1 MNDKK
6 SHIEIRGAREH
17 NLKNIN
23 ARIPRYALTV
33 ITGLSGSGKSSL
45 AFDTIYAEGQRR
57 YMETFS
63 AYARSYIGNMQRPDV
78 DKITGLSPVISID
91 QRTTVRNPR
100 STVGTITEIY
110 DFLRLL
116 YARAADAYS
125 YVTGEKMVHY
135 SDEQIV
141 SLIFDNYANKR
152 VLLLA
157 PVVQNRKGHYKEL
170 FEQIR
175 HKGFI
180 QARVDGELVEITQG
194 MKLDR
199 YKNHTIE
206 IVIDKLKLSTEY
218 TDDTQKRL
226 YQSLDKAMQQ
236 GNGMIL
242 VCEADGQNARF
253 LSRNLMCPTTGIS
266 YREPAPHTFS
276 FNSPQGWCPR
286 CKGLGR
292 IKASE
297 LNDATQTDDELSD
310 IVHDDSDWY
319 KRMLEYIDRAKEA
332 DDDEPKQEQ
341 DIICPVC
348 GGKRLS
354 KESLSYR
361 LGDYNIAAL
370 SEMDINQLLD
380 FITSLQDAEHSP
392 IRLTQRQAAVA
403 MPILREIETRL
414 RFMQQVG
421 LTYLSLSRPSD
432 SLSGGESQRIR
443 LATQIG
449 SKLVN
454 VLYILDEPSI
464 GLHQRD
470 NQRLINSLKQLR
482 DMGNTVI
489 VVEHDEQ
496 MMRDADYILDIG
508 PRAGRLGGELI
519 FSGTPA
525 ELLKAD
531 TLTAQY
537 LRGEKSVTPSNSEA
551 IKQRSDQT
559 AEGDPT
565 VVSQPWLTLQ
575 GCTGNNLKH
584 VTLRL
589 PLGKMVCITGVS
601 GSGKSTLINHTL
613 YPILSQHFYR
623 SLTAPMPY
631 ESIEGLEFIDKVIS
645 VDQSPIGRT
654 PRSNPATYTNV
665 FTDIRELFA
674 SLPESKIRG
683 WKQNRFSFN
692 AKGGRC
698 EECSGNG
705 YKTLK
710 MHFMPDIYVPCDVC
724 GGARY
729 NRQTLEVRFKGKTIS
744 DILDMTVNQAVEFF
758 EAQPYILRKIK
769 SLQEVGLGYIKLGQ
783 SSTTLS
789 GGESQRVKLA
799 TELARPSTGKT
810 VYILDE
816 PTTGLH
822 FDDVR
827 VLMGVLRKLVDK
839 GNTVIIIEH
848 NLDVIRTCDY
858 LIDLGPEGGNAGG
871 NIIAQGT
878 VAELREQKDKSIT
891 AQYL

>member
-1 MNDKK
+1 MNSKK
-6 SHIEIRGAREH
+6 SYIEIRGAREH

-135 SDEQIV
+135 TDEQII
-141 SLIFDNYANKR
+141 SLIYEHYVGKR

-206 IVIDKLKLSTEY
+206 IVVDKLVLNELAF
-218 TDDTQKRL
+218 DDTTKRL
-226 YQSLDKAMQQ
+226 QQSLDKAMQQ
-236 GNGMIL
+236 GAGMIL
-242 VCEADGQNARF
+242 VCEADGSRPRF
-253 LSRNLMCPTTGIS
+253 LSRNLMCPTTGMS

-297 LNDATQTDDELSD
+297 LSNPDADDELND

-319 KRMLEYIDRAKEA
+319 KRMLDYFDKVKQAEE
-332 DDDEPKQEQ
+332 DDTAAPEQ
-341 DIICPVC
+341 DLVCPLC

-361 LGDYNIAAL
+361 IGDYNIAAL
-370 SEMDINQLLD
+370 ADMDINQLLN
-380 FITSLQDAEHSP
+380 FITALQGDHSP
-392 IRLTQRQAAVA
+392 ILLTQRQAAVA

-449 SKLVN
+449 SRLVN

-470 NQRLINSLKQLR
+470 NQRLIDSLKQLR

-496 MMRDADYILDIG
+496 MMREADYILDIG

-519 FSGTPA
+519 FQGTPA
-525 ELLKAD
+525 ELLRAD

-537 LRGEKSVTPSNSEA
+537 LRGDLSVVPSISEAVLTPSAE
-551 IKQRSDQT
+551 RSDK
-559 AEGDPT
+559 
-565 VVSQPWLTLQ
+565 VVSQSWLTLT

-584 VTLRL
+584 VTLRV
-589 PLGKMVCITGVS
+589 PLGQMVCITGVS

-623 SLTAPMPY
+623 SLKAPMPY
-631 ESIEGLEFIDKVIS
+631 ESIEGLEYIDKVIS

-705 YKTLK
+705 YKTLR
-710 MHFMPDIYVPCDVC
+710 MHFMPDIYTPCDVC

-744 DILDMTVNQAVEFF
+744 DILNMTVNQAVEFF
-758 EAQPYILRKIK
+758 ETQPYILRKIK

-848 NLDVIRTCDY
+848 NLDVIRACDY

-871 NIIAQGT
+871 RIVAEGT
-878 VAELREQKDKSIT
+878 VAQLRNMTDRSIT
-891 AQYL
+891 AQFL

>member
-1 MNDKK
+1 MSQSSDNHQQ
-6 SHIEIRGAREH
+6 SFIVVRGAREH

-33 ITGLSGSGKSSL
+33 VTGLSGSGKSSL

-116 YARAADAYS
+116 FARAADAYS
-125 YVTGEKMVHY
+125 YITGEKMVHY
-135 SDEQIV
+135 TDEQIV
-141 SLIFDNYANKR
+141 SLILEQYAGKR
-152 VLLLA
+152 VLMLA

-206 IVIDKLKLSTEY
+206 IVIDKLKLSGEFV
-218 TDDTQKRL
+218 DDTQKRL

-236 GNGMIL
+236 GGGMIM

-253 LSRNLMCPTTGIS
+253 LSRNLMCPSTGIS

-297 LNDATQTDDELSD
+297 LNNVQPDNDELND

-319 KRMLEYIDRAKEA
+319 KRMLEYIDKSKEA
-332 DDDEPKQEQ
+332 DDDESKQQEQ
-341 DIICPVC
+341 DVVCPDC
-348 GGKRLS
+348 QGKRLS

-361 LGDYNIAAL
+361 IGDYNIAAL
-370 SEMDINQLLD
+370 SDMDINQLLN
-380 FITSLQDAEHSP
+380 FITSLQGEDSP
-392 IRLTQRQAAVA
+392 IRLTERQQAVA
-403 MPILREIETRL
+403 TPILREIETRL

-449 SKLVN
+449 SRLVN

-470 NQRLINSLKQLR
+470 NQRLIDSLKQLR

-496 MMRDADYILDIG
+496 MMREADYILDIG

-519 FSGTPA
+519 FQGTPA

-537 LRGEKSVTPSNSEA
+537 LRGEKSVSHNNLSSVSASGLSVE
-551 IKQRSDQT
+551 SDL
-559 AEGDPT
+559 
-565 VVSQPWLTLQ
+565 SWLTLK
-575 GCTGNNLKH
+575 GCTGNNLKS
-584 VTLRL
+584 VTLHL

-601 GSGKSTLINHTL
+601 GSGKSTLINRTL

-631 ESIEGLEFIDKVIS
+631 ESIDGLEYIDKVIN

-698 EECSGNG
+698 EECTGNG
-705 YKTLK
+705 YKTLR

-858 LIDLGPEGGNAGG
+858 IIDLGPEGGNAGG
-871 NIIAQGT
+871 QIVAQGT
-878 VAELREQKDKSIT
+878 VAELRTMKDKSIT
-891 AQYL
+891 AQYV

>member
-1 MNDKK
+1 MDLK
-6 SHIEIRGAREH
+6 SDNKQSFIDIRGAREH

-33 ITGLSGSGKSSL
+33 VTGLSGSGKSSL

-135 SDEQIV
+135 TDEQIV
-141 SLIFDNYANKR
+141 SLISNNYAGKR

-157 PVVQNRKGHYKEL
+157 PMVQNRKGHYKEL

-180 QARVDGELVEITQG
+180 QARVDGELVEISQG

-206 IVIDKLKLSTEY
+206 VVIDKLKLSVEQ

-236 GNGMIL
+236 GNGMIM
-242 VCEADGQNARF
+242 VCEADGENARF
-253 LSRNLMCPTTGIS
+253 LSRNLMCPTTGMS

-297 LNDATQTDDELSD
+297 ANIPADDELTE
-310 IVHDDSDWY
+310 IVHDDSNWY
-319 KRMLEYIDRAKEA
+319 KRMLDYIDQVKQ
-332 DDDEPKQEQ
+332 DDDESKQPEQ
-341 DIICPVC
+341 DMVCPAC

-370 SEMDINQLLD
+370 AEMDINQLLD
-380 FITSLQDAEHSP
+380 FIIALQGENSP
-392 IRLTQRQAAVA
+392 IRLTQRQQAVA
-403 MPILREIETRL
+403 MPIMKEIETRL

-449 SKLVN
+449 SRLVN

-496 MMRDADYILDIG
+496 MIRDADYILDIG

-537 LRGEKSVTPSNSEA
+537 LRGEKTVACPPMANG
-551 IKQRSDQT
+551 QQPT
-559 AEGDPT
+559 AVNQD
-565 VVSQPWLTLQ
+565 WLTLK
-575 GCTGNNLKH
+575 GCTGNNLKN
-584 VTLRL
+584 VTLNV

-631 ESIEGLEFIDKVIS
+631 ESIEGLEHIDKVIS

-705 YKTLK
+705 YKTLR
-710 MHFMPDIYVPCDVC
+710 MHFMPDIFTPCDVC

-858 LIDLGPEGGNAGG
+858 IIDLGPEGGNAGG
-871 NIIAQGT
+871 KIIAQGT
-878 VAELREQKDKSIT
+878 VAQLREQKGTSIT